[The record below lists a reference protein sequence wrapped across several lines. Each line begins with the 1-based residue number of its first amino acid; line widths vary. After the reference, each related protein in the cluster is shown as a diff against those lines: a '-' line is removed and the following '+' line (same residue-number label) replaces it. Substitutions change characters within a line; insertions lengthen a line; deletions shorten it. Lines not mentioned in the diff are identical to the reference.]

1 MFILMP
7 FRPVTRGRLK
17 RARFVSFAVFL
28 SALALYAL
36 MAIEYAFPGRSAA
49 LITFVSGLDVI
60 EVPARPLLR
69 WMGGMVTALSFAT
82 LPFRLNLCSG
92 VAAALILAWLYK
104 IAWFFVF
111 ESMREESAVTHAARI
126 ARFAALCVTLCVGVS
141 LPFMYAATRFNAGIF
156 DTALIIGAVHLL
168 CVYSRSTNLLWLL
181 LFGVMAGISA
191 AESPLFIAAAP
202 LLLYLA
208 VITEWKQSWCRITR
222 LTAAGVL
229 AAVAFALTHWLS
241 VRAFL
246 ISVGDAPSRGAVF
259 STLIAVFREQMGL
272 IGQLLP
278 RVAWFLVIAFGA
290 GFALITVFAVMRS
303 IDNRRSWMLFVIKIV
318 LSVLL
323 LVILFNWPPSVWQL
337 SAGRGVM
344 PVFSYVLA
352 CSAIGLLMASWR
364 AQAVL
369 DDPRGDFGR
378 TLEDDEDDDVVLNS
392 AYQKSS
398 SCNTLRVCGVYAAP
412 VLGLLVVVSG
422 LLNLRAML
430 RDDGSFMDSAAQQ
443 LVTGLGERRWVV
455 SNGLMDSHILIQ
467 AHQLQRRIHLLSPY
481 RVRDRQYGRSL
492 LAMIAREPA
501 FSAKEREWAA
511 SLVKYNLFIFIND
524 FFMSQK
530 NITEMAVC
538 MGLPD
543 IWYDSK
549 KVPVPEILFY
559 GGAAGI
565 AAMDAEALI
574 SQHAEFFESQKS
586 FFSRP
591 SGMFSKLTWGYR
603 VALLRHLA
611 FVANNLGVTLD
622 DQDLTAAAFQAYAQ
636 ALEIYPDNISALLN
650 QFDLV
655 SRGLFPEKRDLIEK
669 LVNAKVANA
678 TDRYPLW
685 ALNRHFGY
693 VRNYEL
699 FVNMGWE
706 WAISSSPG
714 SVIAGLRRTY
724 AVEEDVQRRSHLT
737 SVMAAV
743 YEMQG
748 EIGQSRSYYE
758 QLVADNPRDTQAI
771 SGLVRLSL
779 QSGGVDDARLVLER
793 GLQNGVSAQSLRK
806 DWAALYLMAGDLPR
820 ARTLLQA
827 VTDESEESTMAVAML
842 AMVMIEQ
849 GEFAGVESKILPKL
863 IKMERGAH
871 NYFVHVI
878 QGRVYQMKGR
888 SWYAK
893 ARQQFMQAFAL
904 RPDVGALREIIFRL
918 DLALEDRSAAEAHAI
933 ELLRINPAHPMANF
947 FMGSVALEAG
957 DYGRAE
963 EYLKRSAAEANPTV
977 EALNNYAQLLCRIKR
992 TDQAVRVAR
1001 QAVAAAPERYEVW
1014 STLAYILQEADELE
1028 EASKALSRASTLNKT
1043 DKRLFVIDGLIALK
1057 RGDLAAVKRAVA
1069 AVEKES
1075 AALPVISQRDLQ
1087 ILRKALDAQR

>member
-1 MFILMP
+1 MFILLP

-17 RARFVSFAVFL
+17 RARLISAAVFL
-28 SALALYAL
+28 GALTFYAL
-36 MAIEYAFPGRSAA
+36 TAIDYAFPGRSAS

-60 EVPARPLLR
+60 EVPSRPLLR
-69 WMGGMVTALSFAT
+69 WLGGAVSSLSFAT

-92 VAAALILAWLYK
+92 VAAALLLAWLYK

-126 ARFAALCVTLCVGVS
+126 ARFAALCVTICVGVS
-141 LPFMYAATRFNAGIF
+141 LPFMYAATRFNTGIF
-156 DTALIIGAVHLL
+156 DTALIIGVVHLL
-168 CVYSRSTNLLWLL
+168 CVYSRRAKLLWLL
-181 LFGVMAGISA
+181 LFGVIAGIGA
-191 AESPLFIAAAP
+191 AESPLFIAASP
-202 LLLYLA
+202 FILYLA
-208 VITEWKQSWCRITR
+208 VVTEWKQSWYRITR
-222 LTAAGVL
+222 LSAAAFL
-229 AAVAFALTHWLS
+229 AAAAFGLTHWLS
-241 VRAFL
+241 ARAFL
-246 ISVGDAPSRGAVF
+246 IAVGDAPSRGAVLN
-259 STLIAVFREQMGL
+259 TLIAVFREQMGL
-272 IGQLLP
+272 IVQLLP

-290 GFALITVFAVMRS
+290 GFALITLFTVMRS

-323 LVILFNWPPSVWQL
+323 LVILFNLPPSVWQVY
-337 SAGRGVM
+337 AGRGVM
-344 PVFSYVLA
+344 PVLSYVLA
-352 CSAIGLLMASWR
+352 CSAIGLLIASWR

-369 DDPRGDFGR
+369 DDPREDTGRAGD
-378 TLEDDEDDDVVLNS
+378 DDDDDVVLNS

-412 VLGLLVVVSG
+412 LLGLLVVVSG
-422 LLNLRAML
+422 VLNLRAML
-430 RDDGSFMDSAAQQ
+430 QDDGSFMDDAAQQ

-467 AHQLQRRIHLLSPY
+467 AHHSQRNIHLLSPY
-481 RVRDRQYGRSL
+481 RVRDRRYGQSL
-492 LAMIAREPA
+492 LAMIEKEPS
-501 FSAKEREWAA
+501 FTDKEREWAA

-530 NITEMAVC
+530 NISEMAVC

-549 KVPVPEILFY
+549 KVPVPEILFF
-559 GGAAGI
+559 GGAAGS
-565 AAMDAEALI
+565 AEVDARELLRK
-574 SQHAEFFESQKS
+574 HNEFFDSQES
-586 FFSRP
+586 FINRP
-591 SGMFSKLTWGYR
+591 DGMFSRLTWGYR
-603 VALLRHLA
+603 GALLRHLA
-611 FVANNLGVTLD
+611 FVANNLGVALD
-622 DQDLTAAAFQAYAQ
+622 DQALTESAFHAYAR
-636 ALEIYPDNISALLN
+636 ALAIYPDNISALLN
-650 QFDLV
+650 QFELV

-669 LVNAKVANA
+669 QVNEKIAKA

-706 WAISSSPG
+706 WAVSSSPG
-714 SVIAGLRRTY
+714 SVMAGLRRTY
-724 AVEEDVQRRSHLT
+724 AVEEDAQRRSHLT
-737 SVMAAV
+737 SVMAVV

-758 QLVADNPRDTQAI
+758 QLVAENPRDTQAI

-793 GLQNGVSAQSLRK
+793 GLQSGVAAQSLRK

-827 VTDESEESTMAVAML
+827 VTDESDESTMAVAML

-849 GEFAGVESKILPKL
+849 GDFAGVESKILPKL
-863 IKMERGAH
+863 IKMEKSAH

-878 QGRVYQMKGR
+878 QGRVYQMKGKT
-888 SWYAK
+888 WYSK
-893 ARQQFMQAFAL
+893 ARQQFMQAFTL
-904 RPDVGALREIIFRL
+904 RPDVAALREIIFRL
-918 DLALEDRSAAEAHAI
+918 DLALEDRIAAEAHAI
-933 ELLRINPAHPMANF
+933 EILRINAAHPMANF
-947 FMGSVALEAG
+947 FMGSLALESG

-963 EYLKRSAAEANPTV
+963 SYLKRSAEEPQPTV

-992 TDQAVRVAR
+992 TDEAARVAR
-1001 QAVAAAPERYEVW
+1001 QAVAVAPDRYEVW
-1014 STLAYILQEADELE
+1014 ATLAYILQDSDELE
-1028 EASKALSRASTLNKT
+1028 EASRALMQASALNKT
-1043 DKRLFVIDGLIALK
+1043 DKRLFIIDGLIALK
-1057 RGDLAAVKRAVA
+1057 RGDLTAVKRAVA
-1069 AVEKES
+1069 TVEKE
-1075 AALPVISQRDLQ
+1075 AATLPVTSQRDLQ
-1087 ILRKALDAQR
+1087 ILQKALDAQR